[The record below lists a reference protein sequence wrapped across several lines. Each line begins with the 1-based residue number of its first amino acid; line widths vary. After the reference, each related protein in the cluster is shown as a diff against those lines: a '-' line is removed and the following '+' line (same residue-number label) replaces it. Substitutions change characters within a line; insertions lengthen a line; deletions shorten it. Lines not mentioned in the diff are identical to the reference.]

1 MSEVVPKINYSF
13 IVNNHLNFIRVLLSE
28 KLKIGFS
35 FKGLDIFYEILDLS
49 IVLIPDKNI
58 YKRQNMLVNFF
69 SSNYG
74 CT

>member
-49 IVLIPDKNI
+49 SP
-58 YKRQNMLVNFF
+58 YPRQKYL
-69 SSNYG
+69 
-74 CT
+74 